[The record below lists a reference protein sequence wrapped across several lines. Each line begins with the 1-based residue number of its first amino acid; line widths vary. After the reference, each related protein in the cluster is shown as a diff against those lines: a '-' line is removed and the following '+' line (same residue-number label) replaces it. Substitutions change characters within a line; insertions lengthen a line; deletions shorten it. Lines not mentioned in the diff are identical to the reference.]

1 MSVMEEY
8 MKNGILNVALA
19 SLLLLALFAG
29 CSGDKKGEE
38 ARFLRVSGLLGKVEV
53 CLVGGEFRPATTG
66 MRLGEKDQVRTSGAD
81 SSCVL
86 QTPGGS
92 VVRMAGDSLLVMS
105 KLYRDG
111 KLNTEQTGLELLA
124 GKVIVRAKKLLGGEE
139 FSVRTKSATAG
150 VRGTEFVV
158 TVDDKSDTRVAV
170 KHGIVIVQR
179 KLDDSGKPLAK
190 ALQADSSVTLQAS
203 QQVTVKDE
211 DNKKLLTVVDQ
222 ISQQNKDADV
232 TSQIKQVKDQLVKD
246 NIDAQPKTEVI
257 SIADDPALQKDFSD
271 LDTLPQGTDST
282 NTPPADGSGNTD
294 SSLTPPAN
302 TGTPPVDNKLQ
313 GRRDHGRRH
322 NIQGRQRHDE
332 DGLTPEQRD
341 AAERKRMM
349 EAKRQADERQRLM
362 DERRKKHD
370 AENQEALDREK
381 RLRER
386 RTRDDRNNSK

>member
-1 MSVMEEY
+1 MFSVEEY
-8 MKNGILNVALA
+8 MKNRILNVALV
-19 SLLLLALFAG
+19 SLLLLALLAG
-29 CSGDKKGEE
+29 CGGKKDGEE

-190 ALQADSSVTLQAS
+190 ALQADSSVTVQAS
-203 QQVTVKDE
+203 QQVTIKDE

-222 ISQQNKDADV
+222 ISTQNKDADV

-246 NIDAQPKTEVI
+246 NVDAQPKTEVFT
-257 SIADDPALQKDFSD
+257 IADDPVLQKDFSD
-271 LDTLPQGTDST
+271 LDAVPQGTDST
-282 NTPPADGSGNTD
+282 NTPPADGSKDG
-294 SSLTPPAN
+294 SLTPPAN
-302 TGTPPVDNKLQ
+302 TGTPPADNKLQ
-313 GRRDHGRRH
+313 GGRDHGRRH
-322 NIQGRQRHDE
+322 HRLQGRQGHDE

-362 DERRKKHD
+362 DERKKKHD
-370 AENQEALDREK
+370 ADNQEALDRD
-381 RLRER
+381 RQLRER
-386 RTRDDRNNSK
+386 KTRDDRNNSK